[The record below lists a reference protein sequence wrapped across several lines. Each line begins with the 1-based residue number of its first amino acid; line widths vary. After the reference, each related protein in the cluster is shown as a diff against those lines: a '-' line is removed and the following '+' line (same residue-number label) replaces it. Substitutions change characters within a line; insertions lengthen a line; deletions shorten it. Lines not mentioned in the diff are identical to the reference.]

1 MELAPLIPVTAFL
14 VLGIAI
20 FTRSPI
26 GRALARRI
34 EGAPSE
40 EVQHQLAALG
50 DEVSRLSQELA
61 DTQDRVEFT
70 ERVLTR
76 GTQGNLPPG

>member
-34 EGAPSE
+34 ELMREAWW
-40 EVQHQLAALG
+40 
-50 DEVSRLSQELA
+50 
-61 DTQDRVEFT
+61 
-70 ERVLTR
+70 
-76 GTQGNLPPG
+76 